1 LPVEKLTARQ
11 RVAERLEDFAEAR
24 QRMVERFEDLSLSK
38 LVPSILTLLGL
49 CAGATAIRFALI
61 EDWKHAV
68 TAIII
73 AMVFDMLDGRAARA
87 FGADTR
93 FGAQL
98 DSLVDLV
105 SFGVAPGVV
114 VFLWSLKGMNEAG
127 WVVTLIFCACA
138 AIRLARFNIQSAS
151 ARDEGA
157 TQANPYFTGLPMPAS
172 AFLAV
177 FPMLL
182 SFQFGDAFVRN
193 AEFTSVVMV
202 LASVLMISR
211 VPTPS
216 IKYMHL
222 PKALIA
228 VAWLAL
234 GAFLVLLINW
244 PWATLTGGFV
254 LYAASVP
261 FIYFRHREV
270 PEPVEE
276 IEP

>member
-1 LPVEKLTARQ
+1 
-11 RVAERLEDFAEAR
+11 
-24 QRMVERFEDLSLSK
+24 
-38 LVPSILTLLGL
+38 
-49 CAGATAIRFALI
+49 
-61 EDWKHAV
+61 
-68 TAIII
+68 
-73 AMVFDMLDGRAARA
+73 
-87 FGADTR
+87 
-93 FGAQL
+93 
-98 DSLVDLV
+98 
-105 SFGVAPGVV
+105 
-114 VFLWSLKGMNEAG
+114 
-127 WVVTLIFCACA
+127 
-138 AIRLARFNIQSAS
+138 
-151 ARDEGA
+151 
-157 TQANPYFTGLPMPAS
+157 
-172 AFLAV
+172 
-177 FPMLL
+177 
-182 SFQFGDAFVRN
+182 
-193 AEFTSVVMV
+193 MV